1 MKNRMISFLYD
12 YIERGMIMKTVRHF
26 ALALLVL
33 CLALLIAS
41 CGCSRVSEPAADS
54 TTASRPAATDPSATT
69 APEAKLSSEAAVV
82 SCGDFALDVKTL
94 SLTVPNA
101 TESYSLADEIAVSD
115 KATWTVSDA
124 QGQTVYENKT
134 VPLNPGDNA
143 FLLHVTAENNTTT
156 TKYTVTI
163 RRRPLYTLTF
173 NTDGGTPI
181 DPLTVEEGSIAEVP
195 NPTRTGYTFV
205 EWNYNLDYP
214 VEKNLKVKASWTP
227 DTDTAYTV
235 EYYLENAAGTG
246 YDKILTE
253 PKTGTTDA
261 PVTAEQKVYAHF
273 TYSPAKSSP
282 NGTVAP
288 DGSLVLKMYYLRDA
302 YTVTF
307 NGNGGMLT
315 EGTATQSVR
324 YGAAAAIPTFAR
336 SGYDFAGWDSTAGC
350 DAVEQPLTITAQWT
364 IVNYPITYTMN
375 GGTNDENNPTTYTVE
390 DEVDLADPSRV
401 GYTFA
406 GWTDNGAIA
415 AGSTGAKSF
424 TANWT
429 PISHAIAYNL
439 NGGTNAQANP
449 ATYTVEDAVTL
460 ADPTRLG
467 YTFNGWTEGDTIA
480 LGSTGAKTFTANWTI
495 INYAITYNLNG
506 GTNAQANPATYTV
519 EDEIELAD
527 PSRVGYT
534 FAGWTE
540 GDAIELGST
549 GEKTFTANWT
559 PINYAIT
566 YNLNGGTNDENNPA
580 TYTIEDEVTLADP
593 TRLGYT
599 FNGWTEGDTIELGS
613 TGAKTFTANWTIIH
627 YAITYNLNGGTNAQA
642 NPATYTVEDEI
653 ALADPSRV
661 GYTFNGWSN
670 GGVIAAGSTGEK
682 TFTAN
687 WTAINYQITYNLN
700 GGTNAQA
707 NPATYTIE
715 DEVTLADPSRVGYTF
730 NGWTEGNTIE
740 LGSTGAK
747 TFTANWTIINYAI
760 TYNLNGG
767 TNAQANPAT
776 YTVEDEI
783 ELADPSRVGYTF
795 AGWTEG
801 DAIELGSTGAKSFT
815 ASWTPINYAIT
826 YNLNGGTNAQANP
839 ATYTIEDE
847 VELAD
852 PSRLGY
858 TFNGWTE
865 GDTIELGSTG
875 AKTFTATWTIIHYPI
890 NYNLGGAENDEN
902 NPATYTVED
911 EITLAALS
919 KVGYTFNG
927 WSNGGV
933 IAAGSTGEMTFTAN
947 WTAINYAITYNLN
960 GGTNSVNNPATY
972 TIEDEVAL
980 ADPSRLGYTFT
991 GWTDDGTIAR
1001 GSTGA
1006 KSFTASW
1013 TINTYTVSYNLN
1025 GGSLVGSNPTTYTIV
1040 DNAPLISPT
1049 RNCYRFLGWYT
1060 ANGTRIS
1067 NLQGNAAN
1075 LSLTARWEC
1084 YVTLDGSGAIT
1095 GVTDYCR
1102 QNISTLNVP
1111 SNLGGT
1117 TVRSVTSD
1125 AFNDYTRLTTV
1136 SLPSTVTSIG
1146 QGAFKGCSGLVN
1158 MTIPFVGGTAGKTA
1172 EDTYQY
1178 PFGYIFGTTSYTGG
1192 TKTQQYYYGSSTSS
1206 DTYTYYYIPASLR
1219 SVTVTGGEILYGA
1232 FYNCSALTSITLPNG
1247 ATGIGSYAFYNFGPA
1262 AVTIPNSVTT
1272 IGKNAFKSSGVTSV
1286 IVGTG
1291 VESVGV
1297 NAFAYCSGLTSITW
1311 NAVNCADCASSS
1323 VDYVFRSCSNV
1334 TSISVGSGVTSIPAY
1349 AFAGCSGLSSVAIGN
1364 SVASIGNSAF
1374 NGCSGNFSL
1383 VIPNSVATIGN
1394 SAFKSSGVTS
1404 VTVGTGVESVGV
1416 NAFAYCSGLTSITW
1430 NAVNCADCASSSV
1443 DYVFRSC
1450 SNVTSIS
1457 VGNSVETLP
1466 AYAFVGCT
1474 ELTSVSLGNHVTNI
1488 GNYAFYNCS
1497 GAFSLVIPNSVETIG
1512 SYAFSGC
1519 SGITEVVIPDSVT
1532 TLGSYAF
1539 GSCYSLVSV
1548 SIGNGVTTVSSDAFW
1563 YCTGLVSVSLG
1574 NNVETIKSY
1583 AFAYCSSLSSITIPA
1598 SVTAIEYSAFQDCSA
1613 LSTAYFACPD
1623 GWHESGLSGTKDLSD
1638 PTQNASTLRTFLH
1651 LLYRD

>member
-1 MKNRMISFLYD
+1 
-12 YIERGMIMKTVRHF
+12 MKTVRHF

-69 APEAKLSSEAAVV
+69 APEANLSSEAAVV
-82 SCGDFALDVKTL
+82 SCGDFALDVKAL

-101 TESYSLADEIAVSD
+101 TESYSLSEEIAVSD

-181 DPLTVEEGSIAEVP
+181 DPLTVEEGSIAEAP

-227 DTDTAYTV
+227 NTDTAYTV

-307 NGNGGMLT
+307 NGNGGTLT

-364 IVNYPITYTMN
+364 IVNYPITYTLN

-390 DEVDLADPSRV
+390 DEVELADPSRV

-415 AGSTGAKSF
+415 LGSTGAKSF

-429 PISHAIAYNL
+429 PISYAIAYNL

-449 ATYTVEDAVTL
+449 ATYTVEDA
-460 ADPTRLG
+460 
-467 YTFNGWTEGDTIA
+467 
-480 LGSTGAKTFTANWTI
+480 
-495 INYAITYNLNG
+495 
-506 GTNAQANPATYTV
+506 
-519 EDEIELAD
+519 
-527 PSRVGYT
+527 
-534 FAGWTE
+534 
-540 GDAIELGST
+540 
-549 GEKTFTANWT
+549 
-559 PINYAIT
+559 
-566 YNLNGGTNDENNPA
+566 
-580 TYTIEDEVTLADP
+580 
-593 TRLGYT
+593 
-599 FNGWTEGDTIELGS
+599 
-613 TGAKTFTANWTIIH
+613 
-627 YAITYNLNGGTNAQA
+627 
-642 NPATYTVEDEI
+642 
-653 ALADPSRV
+653 
-661 GYTFNGWSN
+661 
-670 GGVIAAGSTGEK
+670 
-682 TFTAN
+682 
-687 WTAINYQITYNLN
+687 
-700 GGTNAQA
+700 
-707 NPATYTIE
+707 
-715 DEVTLADPSRVGYTF
+715 VTLADPSRVGYTF

-783 ELADPSRVGYTF
+783 ALADPSRVGYTFAGWSDNGAIAAGSTGEKTFTANWTPINYAITYNLNGGTNAQANPATYTIEDEVTLADPSRLGYTFNGWTEGDTIERGSTGAKMFTATWTVIDYAITYNLNGGTNAQANPATYTVEDEIELADPSRVGYTF
-795 AGWTEG
+795 AGWTDNG
-801 DAIELGSTGAKSFT
+801 TIAAGSTGAKSFT
-815 ASWTPINYAIT
+815 ASWTPINYTITYTLNGGTNNQNNPATYTIEDEVALADPTRLGYTFNGWSDGGTIAQGSTGEKTFVATWTVIDYAIAYTLNGGTNDGNNPATYTVEDAIELAAPTRNGYSFAGWSDDGVIAKGSTGEKTFVASWTPINYAIT

-847 VELAD
+847 VTLAD
-852 PSRLGY
+852 PSRPGY
-858 TFNGWTE
+858 TFNGWAE

-933 IAAGSTGEMTFTAN
+933 IAAGSTGEKTFTAN
-947 WTAINYAITYNLN
+947 WTAINYQITYNLN
-960 GGTNSVNNPATY
+960 GGTNSANNPATY
-972 TIEDEVAL
+972 TIEDEVEL
-980 ADPSRLGYTFT
+980 ADPTRLGYTFT
-991 GWTDDGTIAR
+991 GWSNDGTIAR

-1025 GGSLVGSNPTTYTIV
+1025 GGSLAGSNPTTYTIV
-1040 DNAPLISPT
+1040 DNVYLLNPT

-1084 YVTLDGSGAIT
+1084 YLTTNGAGEIT
-1095 GVTDYCR
+1095 GVSDYFK
-1102 QNISTLNVP
+1102 NNVTTLEIP
-1111 SNLGGT
+1111 SYLNGT
-1117 TVRSVTSD
+1117 VQSIASD
-1125 AFNDYTRLTTV
+1125 AFADCTRLTSIV
-1136 SLPSTVTSIG
+1136 IPNSVTSIG
-1146 QGAFKGCSGLVN
+1146 QGAFRGCSGLVN
-1158 MTIPFVGGTAGKTA
+1158 MTIPFVGGTAGKTSS
-1172 EDTYQY
+1172 DTYQY

-1206 DTYTYYYIPASLR
+1206 DTSTYYYIPATLR
-1219 SVTVTGGEILYGA
+1219 SVTVTGNELLYCA
-1232 FYNCSALTSITLPNG
+1232 FYNCASLTSVTLNSG
-1247 ATGIGSYAFYNFGPA
+1247 VTGMGDYAFYKCSGLTSVSLPEGITSIGKKAFYQSGPA
-1262 AVTIPNSVTT
+1262 AIIIPNSVTSIGDYAFQDAGISSLFVGSNVAT
-1272 IGKNAFKSSGVTSV
+1272 IGKEAFGNCT
-1286 IVGTG
+1286 
-1291 VESVGV
+1291 
-1297 NAFAYCSGLTSITW
+1297 GLTSITW
-1311 NAVNCADCASSS
+1311 NAVNCVVASPGTFSSYDSFSGCA
-1323 VDYVFRSCSNV
+1323 NV
-1334 TSISVGSGVTSIPAY
+1334 TSITIGNNVETIPAY
-1349 AFAGCSGLSSVAIGN
+1349 AFRGCSGLSSVTIGN
-1364 SVASIGNSAF
+1364 HVTSIGSYAF
-1374 NGCSGNFSL
+1374 YNCGGSFSL
-1383 VIPNSVATIGN
+1383 VIPNSVTSIGDYAFQDAGISSLFVGSNVTTIGKE
-1394 SAFKSSGVTS
+1394 AFGNCT
-1404 VTVGTGVESVGV
+1404 
-1416 NAFAYCSGLTSITW
+1416 GLTSITW
-1430 NAVNCADCASSSV
+1430 NAVNCVVASPGTFSSYDSFSGCA
-1443 DYVFRSC
+1443 
-1450 SNVTSIS
+1450 NVTSITI
-1457 VGNSVETLP
+1457 GNNVETIP
-1466 AYAFVGCT
+1466 AYAFRGCT
-1474 ELTSVSLGNHVTNI
+1474 GEGTLVIPDSVTSI
-1488 GNYAFYNCS
+1488 GAYAFYGCDGFTSISFGS
-1497 GAFSLVIPNSVETIG
+1497 GVTTIG
-1512 SYAFSGC
+1512 SYAF
-1519 SGITEVVIPDSVT
+1519 
-1532 TLGSYAF
+1532 A
-1539 GSCYSLVSV
+1539 
-1548 SIGNGVTTVSSDAFW
+1548 
-1563 YCTGLVSVSLG
+1563 YCTGVYSV
-1574 NNVETIKSY
+1574 
-1583 AFAYCSSLSSITIPA
+1583 TIPA
-1598 SVTAIEYSAFQDCSA
+1598 NVTSIEAYAFSNCTD
-1613 LSTAYFACPD
+1613 LTTVYFARST
-1623 GWHESGLSGTKDLSD
+1623 GWYRGGNELNLSIAYD
-1638 PTQNASTLRTFLH
+1638 NATSLKSASSRW
-1651 LLYRD
+1651 YRQ

>member
-227 DTDTAYTV
+227 NTDTAYTV

-273 TYSPAKSSP
+273 TYSPTKSSP

-288 DGSLVLKMYYLRDA
+288 DGSLVLKMYYLRDV

-307 NGNGGMLT
+307 NGNGGTLT

-336 SGYDFAGWDSTAGC
+336 PGYDFAGWDSTAGC

-364 IVNYPITYTMN
+364 VIDYAITYTLN
-375 GGTNDENNPTTYTVE
+375 GGTNSVNNPATYTVE
-390 DEVDLADPSRV
+390 DAIELANPTRN
-401 GYTFA
+401 GYSFA
-406 GWTDNGAIA
+406 GWSDGGVIA
-415 AGSTGAKSF
+415 KGSTGATTFVAS
-424 TANWT
+424 WT
-429 PISHAIAYNL
+429 PINYTIAYTL

-449 ATYTVEDAVTL
+449 ATYTIEDEVAL

-467 YTFNGWTEGDTIA
+467 YTFNGWSDGGTIA
-480 LGSTGAKTFTANWTI
+480 QGSTGEKTFVASWTVI
-495 INYAITYNLNG
+495 DYAITYTLNG
-506 GTNAQANPATYTV
+506 GTNDENNPATYTV

-566 YNLNGGTNDENNPA
+566 YNLNGGTNAQANPA
-580 TYTIEDEVTLADP
+580 TYTIEDEVTLADPSRLGYTFNGWSDGGTIAQGSTGEKTFVASWTVIDYAITYTLNGGTNDGNNPATYTVEDEIELAAPTRNGYAFAGWSDGGVIAKGSTGAKTFVASWTPINYTITYTLNGGTNAQANPATYTIEDEVVLADP

-613 TGAKTFTANWTIIH
+613 TGAKTFTA
-627 YAITYNLNGGTNAQA
+627 
-642 NPATYTVEDEI
+642 
-653 ALADPSRV
+653 
-661 GYTFNGWSN
+661 
-670 GGVIAAGSTGEK
+670 
-682 TFTAN
+682 
-687 WTAINYQITYNLN
+687 
-700 GGTNAQA
+700 
-707 NPATYTIE
+707 
-715 DEVTLADPSRVGYTF
+715 
-730 NGWTEGNTIE
+730 
-740 LGSTGAK
+740 
-747 TFTANWTIINYAI
+747 
-760 TYNLNGG
+760 
-767 TNAQANPAT
+767 
-776 YTVEDEI
+776 
-783 ELADPSRVGYTF
+783 
-795 AGWTEG
+795 
-801 DAIELGSTGAKSFT
+801 
-815 ASWTPINYAIT
+815 
-826 YNLNGGTNAQANP
+826 
-839 ATYTIEDE
+839 
-847 VELAD
+847 
-852 PSRLGY
+852 
-858 TFNGWTE
+858 
-865 GDTIELGSTG
+865 
-875 AKTFTATWTIIHYPI
+875 TWTIIRYPI

-933 IAAGSTGEMTFTAN
+933 IAAGSTGEKTFTAN
-947 WTAINYAITYNLN
+947 WTAINYQITYNLN

-991 GWTDDGTIAR
+991 GWSNDGTIAR
-1001 GSTGA
+1001 GSTGE

-1025 GGSLVGSNPTTYTIV
+1025 GGSLAGSNPTTYTIV
-1040 DNAPLISPT
+1040 DNVYLLNPT

-1060 ANGTRIS
+1060 ASGTKIT
-1067 NLQGNAAN
+1067 NLRGNAADLN
-1075 LSLTARWEC
+1075 LTARWEC
-1084 YVTLDGSGAIT
+1084 YLTTNGAGEIT
-1095 GVTDYCR
+1095 GVSDYFK
-1102 QNISTLNVP
+1102 NNVTTLEIP
-1111 SNLGGT
+1111 SYLNG
-1117 TVRSVTSD
+1117 TVRSIASD
-1125 AFNDYTRLTTV
+1125 AFADCTRLTSIV
-1136 SLPSTVTSIG
+1136 IPNSVTSIG
-1146 QGAFKGCSGLVN
+1146 QGAFRGCSGLVN
-1158 MTIPFVGGTAGKTA
+1158 MTIPFVGGTAGKTSS
-1172 EDTYQY
+1172 DTYQY

-1192 TKTQQYYYGSSTSS
+1192 TSTKQYYYGSSTSS

-1232 FYNCSALTSITLPNG
+1232 FYNCSALTSIALPNG

-1262 AVTIPNSVTT
+1262 AVVIPNSVTT
-1272 IGKNAFKSSGVTSV
+1272 IGKNAFKNSGVTSV
-1286 IVGTG
+1286 TIGTG
-1291 VESVGV
+1291 VENVGI

-1364 SVASIGNSAF
+1364 SVSSIGNSAF

-1404 VTVGTGVESVGV
+1404 VTVGAGVENVGI

-1638 PTQNASTLRTFLH
+1638 PTQNASTLRTINH